1 MPKLEEQ
8 LAALAT
14 MSPAQLREEWTRF
27 WKAPAPRF
35 TPQLLRLGIAYRLQ
49 ERASGRKVNA
59 ERLVRRA
66 AAGALSSQ
74 VIKPGTQFIRSWN
87 GRTIAATAEE
97 RGFRFGDRVYPS
109 LSAIAKEVTGAH
121 WSGPRFFGLT
131 GGSPA

>member
-1 MPKLEEQ
+1 MPKLDEQ

-14 MSPAQLREEWTRF
+14 MSSAQLREEWVRV
-27 WKAPAPRF
+27 WKRPAPRF
-35 TPQLLRLGIAYRLQ
+35 TPELLRLGIAYRLQ

-66 AAGALSSQ
+66 AAEKQSRQA
-74 VIKPGTQFIRSWN
+74 IKPGTQFIRSWN

-109 LSAIAKEVTGAH
+109 LTAIAREVTGAH

-131 GGSPA
+131 GGPGA